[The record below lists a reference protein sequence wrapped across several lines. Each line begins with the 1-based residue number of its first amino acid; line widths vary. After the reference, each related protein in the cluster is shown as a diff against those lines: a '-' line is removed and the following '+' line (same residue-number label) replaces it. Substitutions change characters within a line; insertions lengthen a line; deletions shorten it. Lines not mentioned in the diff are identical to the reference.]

1 MMPGWVHPSSTLSLH
16 FIVDAADT
24 GRVLEESIMANEL
37 AVNSLGMLFIG
48 FALATWLFGANVSDP
63 VEFFF
68 W

>member
-1 MMPGWVHPSSTLSLH
+1 
-16 FIVDAADT
+16 
-24 GRVLEESIMANEL
+24 MANEL

-63 VEFFF
+63 VEIFF